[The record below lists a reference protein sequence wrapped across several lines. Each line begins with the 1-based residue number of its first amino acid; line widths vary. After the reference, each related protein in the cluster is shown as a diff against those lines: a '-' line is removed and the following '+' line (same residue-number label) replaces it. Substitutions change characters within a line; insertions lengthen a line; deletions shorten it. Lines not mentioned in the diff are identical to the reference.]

1 MAKNTLKALAGLK
14 YGQTLTED
22 QAATVVAEWQ
32 KALRKAGAAGRQMI
46 ARVILAA
53 ALVACAA
60 VLAAFG
66 GFLALNGDATVAA
79 ALVSVS
85 LGGVFA
91 GGMFVGR

>member
-1 MAKNTLKALAGLK
+1 
-14 YGQTLTED
+14 
-22 QAATVVAEWQ
+22 
-32 KALRKAGAAGRQMI
+32 MI

-91 GGMFVGR
+91 GGVFAGGVFVGR

>member
-1 MAKNTLKALAGLK
+1 
-14 YGQTLTED
+14 
-22 QAATVVAEWQ
+22 
-32 KALRKAGAAGRQMI
+32 MI

-85 LGGVFA
+85 PGGVFA
-91 GGMFVGR
+91 GGVFVGR